1 MGNDHGRM
9 SNVFNVI
16 FEVSQG
22 FCLDPLLHTIYV
34 SKVFDAIRFC
44 NTVTSYS
51 HANKAYVVVI
61 MHPSSVHAYAVD
73 LI

>member
-1 MGNDHGRM
+1 MKWAM
-9 SNVFNVI
+9 INVFNVI

-22 FCLDPLLHTIYV
+22 SCLDPLLHTIYTV

-51 HANKAYVVVI
+51 HANRAYVVVI
-61 MHPSSVHAYAVD
+61 MHPSPVHAYAVD
-73 LI
+73 LL